1 MELLKTEFSLS
12 DLIIKIAEQFKEW
25 GNNQNKNL
33 HLEVEDSISYYGNEE
48 SFSQLITILIDN
60 AFKYSPKDSE
70 TIISLKKQG
79 KGIIFQTINKADHL
93 SIGNYEQ
100 LFELF
105 FRLDQFIN
113 SQIGGQDIGLSI
125 AQAIVK
131 QHKGKIKAESTDGKT
146 MVLTVQ
152 L

>member
-1 MELLKTEFSLS
+1 MEYGESQWTKSTQNQITRLSGLVESLITLTRMDEEKMELLKTEFSLS

-70 TIISLKKQG
+70 IIISLKKQ
-79 KGIIFQTINKADHL
+79 KNNFSNDKSSRSFVHWKL
-93 SIGNYEQ
+93 
-100 LFELF
+100 
-105 FRLDQFIN
+105 
-113 SQIGGQDIGLSI
+113 
-125 AQAIVK
+125 
-131 QHKGKIKAESTDGKT
+131 
-146 MVLTVQ
+146 
-152 L
+152 